1 MIRAIVPA
9 CISFQIPVKLGVKLV
24 AQTAALFWSLDHV
37 FCNFEAGTPRLP
49 PSSFVH
55 GLMFSALFIL
65 QWTYAIE
72 QVGTRSLTEEEIKVV
87 RLLSNLLVEADPE
100 QNVDERPMSQR
111 FMSVKAFQY
120 SGVIVWGVAHPLSRL
135 CETIARKLAER
146 GQQMEIVGTV

>member
-1 MIRAIVPA
+1 
-9 CISFQIPVKLGVKLV
+9 
-24 AQTAALFWSLDHV
+24 
-37 FCNFEAGTPRLP
+37 
-49 PSSFVH
+49 
-55 GLMFSALFIL
+55 MFSALFIL

-72 QVGTRSLTEEEIKVV
+72 QVGTGSLTEEEIKVV